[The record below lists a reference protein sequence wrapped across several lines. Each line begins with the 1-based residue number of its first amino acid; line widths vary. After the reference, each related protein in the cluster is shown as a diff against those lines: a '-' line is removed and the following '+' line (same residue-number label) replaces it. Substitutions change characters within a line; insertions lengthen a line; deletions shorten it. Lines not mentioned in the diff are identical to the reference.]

1 MVILIQTDDYRG
13 DHAADVER
21 LLTIPDDMPVSE
33 LRKIAIKHGTRS
45 GQPATIKIVAHADYA
60 LQEDRDDQ

>member
-13 DHAADVER
+13 DHAADVHR

-33 LRKIAIKHGTRS
+33 LRKIAVKHGTS
-45 GQPATIKIVAHADYA
+45 NGQPATIKIVGHADYT
-60 LQEDRDDQ
+60 LQEEER